1 MTPVSRVADAA
12 KKVLAEPLLHF
23 LLLGAALF
31 AANAYLTRD
40 APDASAPKRIELT
53 LDDLRQI
60 AIYFQAQWRRPPT
73 PEEFGALV
81 EGKVKQEVLYRE
93 ALAMGLDKD
102 DEIVRRRMAQKMQFI
117 AEDVASAYEPSTAEL
132 RKWYD
137 ANGAKFAQP
146 GRITFRQLYFSPDQ
160 RGARA
165 HDDAVKALTQLAH
178 APIDAKL
185 GRSVSDPMLL
195 QDYYGDR
202 SSEQIAKDFGP
213 SFATALFELAPGSW
227 QGPIESGF
235 GWHLVFVDS
244 IVPGRIPAFEE
255 IEGDVKTA
263 WLGEQ
268 KAIAWQKAYDAMRA
282 KYVVLLPKPPDDF
295 MADAAAANPSDATV
309 DSASAALG
317 AVPE

>member
-1 MTPVSRVADAA
+1 MTSVRRVANFA

-23 LLLGAALF
+23 LMLGAALF
-31 AANAYLTRD
+31 AANAYLTRAGVD
-40 APDASAPKRIELT
+40 SAAPKRIELT
-53 LDDLRQI
+53 LDELRQI

-73 PEEFGALV
+73 QDEFTALV

-117 AEDVASAYEPSTAEL
+117 AEDVASAYEPSTTEL

-137 ANGAKFAQP
+137 TNSAKFAQP

-160 RGARA
+160 RGTHA
-165 HDDAVKALTQLAH
+165 HDDAAKALTQLAR

-185 GRSVSDPMLL
+185 ARSVSDPMLL

-213 SFATALFELAPGSW
+213 SFATALFKLTPGSW
-227 QGPIESGF
+227 HGPIESGF

-255 IEGDVKTA
+255 VEGDVKTA

-295 MADAAAANPSDATV
+295 MADAAGTSPSDATG
-309 DSASAALG
+309 DSSSAALG

>member
-1 MTPVSRVADAA
+1 VSFVTRIADAA
-12 KKVLAEPLLHF
+12 KRVLAEPLLHF
-23 LLLGAALF
+23 LVLGAALF
-31 AANAYLTRD
+31 AANAYLTRAGVD
-40 APDASAPKRIELT
+40 AGAPSRIELT

-60 AIYFQAQWRRPPT
+60 AVYFQAQWRRPPT
-73 PEEFGALV
+73 QEEFGALV
-81 EGKVKQEVLYRE
+81 ESKIKQEVLYRE

-137 ANGAKFAQP
+137 ANSAKFAQP

-160 RGARA
+160 RGGRA
-165 HDDAVKALTQLAH
+165 HDDAAKALTRLGN
-178 APIDAKL
+178 APIDAKVAV
-185 GRSVSDPMLL
+185 GDPMLL

-213 SFATALFELAPGSW
+213 AFATALFALTPGRW

-244 IVPGRIPAFEE
+244 IVPGRVPAFEE

-282 KYVVLLPKPPDDF
+282 KYIVLLPKPPDDF
-295 MADAAAANPSDATV
+295 MADAASAISPGADVSSVAPPSEAT
-309 DSASAALG
+309 
-317 AVPE
+317 PE

>member
-1 MTPVSRVADAA
+1 
-12 KKVLAEPLLHF
+12 VLAEPLLHF
-23 LLLGAALF
+23 LVLGVALF
-31 AANAYLTRD
+31 AANAYLTRNGVD
-40 APDASAPKRIELT
+40 AATPKRIELT

-60 AIYFQAQWRRPPT
+60 AVYFQAQWRRPPT
-73 PEEFGALV
+73 PDEFGALV
-81 EGKVKQEVLYRE
+81 ENKIKQEVLYRE

-117 AEDVASAYEPSTAEL
+117 AEDVANAYEPSTTEL

-137 ANGAKFAQP
+137 ANNTKFAQP

-160 RGARA
+160 RGTHAY
-165 HDDAVKALTQLAH
+165 DDAAKALQRLAH

-185 GRSVSDPMLL
+185 VTGDPMLL

-213 SFATALFELAPGSW
+213 SFATALFELTPGRW

-282 KYVVLLPKPPDDF
+282 KYIVLIPKPPDDF
-295 MADAAAANPSDATV
+295 MANAASANAPAVDASNA
-309 DSASAALG
+309 AALG
-317 AVPE
+317 VTPE

>member
-1 MTPVSRVADAA
+1 MSFVTRIADAA
-12 KKVLAEPLLHF
+12 KRVLAEPLLHF
-23 LLLGAALF
+23 LVLGAALF
-31 AANAYLTRD
+31 AANAYLTRAGVD
-40 APDASAPKRIELT
+40 AGAPSRIELT

-60 AIYFQAQWRRPPT
+60 AVYFQAQWRRPPT
-73 PEEFGALV
+73 QEEFGALV
-81 EGKVKQEVLYRE
+81 ESKIKQEVLYRE

-137 ANGAKFAQP
+137 ANSAKFAQP

-160 RGARA
+160 RGGRA
-165 HDDAVKALTQLAH
+165 HDDAAKALTRLGN
-178 APIDAKL
+178 APIDAKVAV
-185 GRSVSDPMLL
+185 GDPMLL

-213 SFATALFELAPGSW
+213 AFATALFALTPGRW

-244 IVPGRIPAFEE
+244 IVPGRVPAFEE

-282 KYVVLLPKPPDDF
+282 KYIVLLPKPPDDF
-295 MADAAAANPSDATV
+295 MADAA
-309 DSASAALG
+309 SASSPG
-317 AVPE
+317 ADASSVAPLSEATPE

>member
-1 MTPVSRVADAA
+1 MSSVARVADVA
-12 KKVLAEPLLHF
+12 KRVLAEPLLHF

-31 AANAYLTRD
+31 AANAYIARD
-40 APDASAPKRIELT
+40 GVDGAAPKRIELT

-73 PEEFGALV
+73 SDEFGALV
-81 EGKVKQEVLYRE
+81 ESKIKQEVLYRE

-132 RKWYD
+132 RKWFD
-137 ANGAKFAQP
+137 ANSAKFAQP

-165 HDDAVKALTQLAH
+165 HDDAAKALTRLAN
-178 APIDAKL
+178 APIDAKPAV
-185 GRSVSDPMLL
+185 GDPMLL

-213 SFATALFELAPGSW
+213 SFATALFELTPGRW
-227 QGPIESGF
+227 QGPLESGF

-255 IEGDVKTA
+255 IDGDVKTA

-282 KYVVLLPKPPDDF
+282 KYVVLLPKPADDF
-295 MADAAAANPSDATV
+295 MADAA
-309 DSASAALG
+309 SASSQDTAPDASNAAMPTG
-317 AVPE
+317 ATPE